1 MLAHP
6 GRPRDDDPMNNEP
19 PMTHESLPWRL
30 LKMLLRGVFGTIA
43 LVFFIIEDVFWASLK
58 PIMAWVSNL
67 PLIRRLE
74 AWLDQLGPIPLAA
87 LFIVP
92 LIVVWPVKLIGLWI
106 IAQGRVIIGSIIFGA
121 AEFIGAALAVRL
133 WGIGRDRLLTIAWFA
148 RAYSAITWLRALV
161 YTWALSLPGVE
172 PVRHFV
178 RHLRVVVRAWMK
190 PGAAARDV

>member
-1 MLAHP
+1 
-6 GRPRDDDPMNNEP
+6 
-19 PMTHESLPWRL
+19 MTNDTLPWRL
-30 LKMLLRGVFGTIA
+30 LKTLLRGVFGTIA
-43 LVFFIIEDVFWASLK
+43 LAFFIIEDVFWAALK

-67 PLIRRLE
+67 AAIRRLE
-74 AWLDQLGPIPLAA
+74 AWLDELGPMPFLA

-133 WGIGRDRLLTIAWFA
+133 WAIGRDRLLTIGWFA
-148 RAYSAITWLRALV
+148 KAYGAITWLRNLV
-161 YTWALSLPGVE
+161 YTWAMTLPGVA
-172 PVRHFV
+172 PMRHFL

-190 PGAAARDV
+190 PGAEARDV